1 MDSISIF
8 CKYRKHVEDMMKDEL
23 SIGRMIKVEADY
35 SHIPKK
41 ANMTDAAYDLYTSKA
56 VEAKPYKRM
65 YIPLGFKIELPK
77 NMAML
82 IQPRSGQSGKGMLA
96 YAFFPK
102 WLSWITGVPVK
113 VRINADVILG
123 LVDSNY
129 GGEVNAIVKF
139 GKFRLKHRIMRLLG
153 FKIIIV
159 KESRICQGRLVT
171 LPPAVL
177 TYGKVTGTRNG
188 LGSTDM

>member
-1 MDSISIF
+1 MS
-8 CKYRKHVEDMMKDEL
+8 K
-23 SIGRMIKVEADY
+23 IGTNITVEAVPF
-35 SHIPKK
+35 HMPTK
-41 ANMTDAAYDLYTSKA
+41 AHDTDAAYDLYNAKD
-56 VEAKPYKRM
+56 VEAVSNTRAYV
-65 YIPLGFKIELPK
+65 PLGFKIALPT

-102 WLSWITGVPVK
+102 WLSWVTDVPVK

-129 GGEVNAIVKF
+129 GGEVKAIVKF
-139 GKFRLKHRIMRLLG
+139 GRFRLKHRIMRLLG

-177 TYGKVTGTRNG
+177 IYGKVTGTRNG

>member
-1 MDSISIF
+1 MDSISRF
-8 CKYRKHVEDMMKDEL
+8 CKYIKHVEDMIEDEL
-23 SIGRMIKVEADY
+23 SIGKMIKVETDD
-35 SHIPKK
+35 SHFPKK
-41 ANMTDAAYDLYTSKA
+41 ASITDAAYDLYTSKT

-65 YIPLGFKIELPK
+65 YIPLGFKIELPT

-82 IQPRSGQSGKGMLA
+82 IQPRSGQSGNGMLA

-102 WLSWITGVPVK
+102 WLKWITGTPVK

-129 GGEVNAIVKF
+129 GGEVQAIVKF
-139 GKFRLKHRIMRLLG
+139 GRFRLKHRIMRLLG
-153 FKIIIV
+153 FKIKILR
-159 KESRICQGRLVT
+159 ESRICQGRLVK

-177 TYGKVTGTRNG
+177 TYGKVNGTRSG
-188 LGSTDM
+188 LGSTDI